1 MIFKEALSFDD
12 VMLVPSYSTLESRSN
27 VDVSVNA
34 NIKNKSFTWN
44 HPIIPANMLTISGR
58 DLVIENCRSGGLS
71 ILNRFISLE
80 DQLSISED
88 MINYHEAKDRFGISV
103 GIKQEDKENISKF
116 FDLGVRIFCID
127 IAHGDSKMCVDMTDF
142 IKNKYPQ
149 SLVIAGNV
157 ATKNGAVKL
166 WSSGADIVKA
176 GIGGGCFAAGT
187 RVLMANGF
195 YKNIEDIKIN
205 DYVINKNGDPVK
217 VINSFSTGIRKIS
230 KLKNNL
236 FYEDTFVTPDHKFW
250 VGDLNSSSDK
260 TLASRGYSK
269 LLDLESKT
277 IPKKSKYKWKK
288 ISEIN
293 QDVLLIPNKINFNMP
308 ENFSIYLD
316 KRDGGNWKNDTKY
329 KNDCIITTNYD
340 SGYLFGTF
348 LGDGNASCTINK
360 NNNSHSGVVKWS
372 FGLNEKEIAEK
383 LIKSIYSI
391 FNKTAKIE
399 ISENIIEVVFYYK
412 PLADYLN
419 KWGKKQNKKMPEEL
433 LVNNKEYLTGIYDGL
448 LDSDG
453 HYNNDGRKTLS
464 NTSISI
470 IELFNITSYLLFG
483 VFPNNSKTK
492 KTTGGLINCNIDNC
506 NQPYRSQI
514 LKNGKIRLTKDYQV
528 AKILGYEEL
537 NVEVPVYDITV
548 DCETHSFIANNMIV
562 HNSLCTTRIE
572 TGNGVPQLTAIMDIA
587 DAKANFTN
595 KYFISDGGLKSS
607 GDICKALCFADM
619 VMVGNLFAGCEETPG
634 NQINIDGR
642 TYKEYAGSST
652 HKTNH
657 IEGVVAMVPYKGKYN
672 NILTKLLEG
681 LKSGLSYQGVN
692 NLTELKQ
699 YPEFVKITS
708 AGLRESHPH
717 DVWVK

>member
-44 HPIIPANMLTISGR
+44 HPIIPANMLTVSGR

-103 GIKQEDKENISKF
+103 GIKQEDKDNISKF

-157 ATKNGAVKL
+157 ATKAGAVKL
-166 WSSGADIVKA
+166 WSSGADIVKI
-176 GIGGGCFAAGT
+176 GIGGG
-187 RVLMANGF
+187 
-195 YKNIEDIKIN
+195 
-205 DYVINKNGDPVK
+205 
-217 VINSFSTGIRKIS
+217 
-230 KLKNNL
+230 
-236 FYEDTFVTPDHKFW
+236 
-250 VGDLNSSSDK
+250 
-260 TLASRGYSK
+260 
-269 LLDLESKT
+269 
-277 IPKKSKYKWKK
+277 
-288 ISEIN
+288 
-293 QDVLLIPNKINFNMP
+293 
-308 ENFSIYLD
+308 
-316 KRDGGNWKNDTKY
+316 
-329 KNDCIITTNYD
+329 
-340 SGYLFGTF
+340 
-348 LGDGNASCTINK
+348 
-360 NNNSHSGVVKWS
+360 
-372 FGLNEKEIAEK
+372 
-383 LIKSIYSI
+383 
-391 FNKTAKIE
+391 
-399 ISENIIEVVFYYK
+399 
-412 PLADYLN
+412 
-419 KWGKKQNKKMPEEL
+419 
-433 LVNNKEYLTGIYDGL
+433 
-448 LDSDG
+448 
-453 HYNNDGRKTLS
+453 
-464 NTSISI
+464 
-470 IELFNITSYLLFG
+470 
-483 VFPNNSKTK
+483 
-492 KTTGGLINCNIDNC
+492 
-506 NQPYRSQI
+506 
-514 LKNGKIRLTKDYQV
+514 
-528 AKILGYEEL
+528 
-537 NVEVPVYDITV
+537 
-548 DCETHSFIANNMIV
+548 
-562 HNSLCTTRIE
+562 SLCTTRIE

-587 DAKANFTN
+587 DAKTNFTN

-657 IEGVVAMVPYKGKYN
+657 IEGVVAMVPYKGKFN